1 MFLYL
6 LTLLLFAA
14 MFPPRLVDCNTT
26 YIVPDLQNDSCTYTQ
41 QPCYMLSQYPANSIR
56 SSNIT
61 FVFLPGNHHLS
72 YQLSFANIHHLIL
85 SALNDNVTIICS
97 QSGKFLLETI
107 QQVHISNVHFTGC
120 SMNQMLSI
128 IHVTLIDSNFH
139 KFDSS
144 YSTLELVNVYAVIT
158 NCIFSAEII
167 ETGYSSG
174 ALVISRSNI
183 SVANSLF
190 TGNRAQNGGA
200 IHATLESNL
209 LIEDSMFD
217 SNKAVWGGAI
227 MVSGSSFISILN
239 SNFSNNIGMYGG
251 AINIEHSEASI
262 AWSLFSNHSAQSDNS
277 WSQYT
282 CGGVLYC
289 NGYATVDIDT
299 ITLENNRATV
309 GGGIYTNAHCNMS
322 LTGGSSISYN
332 NAEDGGAI
340 FTSSYSKLII
350 GGNSVISNNHA
361 NYGGGGI
368 YASSSCV
375 LSLYGSN
382 VITNNHAQYGGGIY
396 ASSLATPQFLLWV
409 IM

>member
-1 MFLYL
+1 
-6 LTLLLFAA
+6 
-14 MFPPRLVDCNTT
+14 
-26 YIVPDLQNDSCTYTQ
+26 
-41 QPCYMLSQYPANSIR
+41 
-56 SSNIT
+56 
-61 FVFLPGNHHLS
+61 
-72 YQLSFANIHHLIL
+72 
-85 SALNDNVTIICS
+85 
-97 QSGKFLLETI
+97 
-107 QQVHISNVHFTGC
+107 
-120 SMNQMLSI
+120 MNRMLSI
-128 IHVTLIDSNFH
+128 IHVTLTDSKFH

-144 YSTLELVNVYAVIT
+144 YSTLELVNAYAVIT

-217 SNKAVWGGAI
+217 SIKAVWGGAI

-262 AWSLFSNHSAQSDNS
+262 AWSCFSNHSAQSDSS

-282 CGGVLYC
+282 YGGVLYC
-289 NGYATVDIDT
+289 NGHATVVIDT
-299 ITLENNRATV
+299 VTLVNNRATV

-322 LTGGSSISYN
+322 LTGDSSISYN
-332 NAEDGGAI
+332 TADNGGAI
-340 FTSSYSKLII
+340 FTSSNSKLII

-375 LSLYGSN
+375 LSLYYDNN
-382 VITNNHAQYGGGIY
+382 VISNNHAQYGGGIY
-396 ASSLATPQFLLWV
+396 ASSYSTVYLKGNNVMSNNQANYGGALYCNLNFVLINQNALLNNTADHGGGV
-409 IM
+409 YGHECTISIHNSSFKFNTAVLNFDGGAINGHIELDTYNTNFTNNKVVYGKGGAIHT